1 MDTGLEKPL
10 DPLISP
16 QPFSLQLEK
25 QFIYFVFLV
34 FFFFSKVHNPP
45 TSPFLGGDFLHLG
58 TKRMVVQG

>member
-1 MDTGLEKPL
+1 MGLEKPP

-25 QFIYFVFLV
+25 QFIYFVFFGV

-45 TSPFLGGDFLHLG
+45 TSPFLVGNFLRLG
-58 TKRMVVQG
+58 TKQMVVQG